1 MSTAYRINVRF
12 NLDKPEQRQ
21 AVDYLINLSATDK
34 KSRNQFI
41 VDAVIASMQA
51 EQGITL
57 EDIQRI
63 VREELQSVSLAAAT
77 PIPEKSPGLTQE
89 QQEENARN
97 VLLDLE
103 MFG

>member
-12 NLDKPEQRQ
+12 DLDKPEQRQ
-21 AVDYLINLSATDK
+21 VVEYLRNLASVEK

-51 EQGITL
+51 EQGFTL
-57 EDIQRI
+57 EDIQRV

-103 MFG
+103 MFS